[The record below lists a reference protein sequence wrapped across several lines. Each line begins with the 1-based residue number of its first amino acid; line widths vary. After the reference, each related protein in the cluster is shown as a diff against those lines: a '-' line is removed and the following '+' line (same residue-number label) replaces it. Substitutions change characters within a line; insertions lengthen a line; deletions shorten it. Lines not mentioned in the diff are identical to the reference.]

1 VCWIVRLQRC
11 ACWVHYFI
19 PALRPSVQTHPSLS
33 RLFLV
38 CDFNPQDSSAIHV
51 IPRIQV
57 IQHDPPCSE
66 NSNRRVFLLKVSNP
80 TLGTVRLR
88 LAKSNYCG
96 EIDHWDEFSTS
107 PELKPTVTLSGVL
120 VESLQ
125 QTFMNVVILANVEI
139 NSTDTVELL
148 SAEDSIIELG
158 ASANDTPAEVS
169 QWNSSTIPLENLTAS
184 AMMIRLVAKSA
195 SDAWYELVLP
205 SSGENASN
213 AVPLAV
219 EVDLGNGSWESSLIP
234 TQPNVKD
241 DMVIFDLVLV
251 WKK

>member
-1 VCWIVRLQRC
+1 MLGSFLHTCISAKRSDSKQL
-11 ACWVHYFI
+11 
-19 PALRPSVQTHPSLS
+19 L
-33 RLFLV
+33 LV
-38 CDFNPQDSSAIHV
+38 CFFNHQDSSAIHI

-57 IQHDPPCSE
+57 IHHNPPCPE

-88 LAKSNYCG
+88 LVKSTYCG

-107 PELKPTVTLSGVL
+107 SEPKPTATMAEVL
-120 VESLQ
+120 VDSLQ
-125 QTFMNVVILANVEI
+125 QTFMDVLLSNLDS

-158 ASANDTPAEVS
+158 ASANDTPTEVS
-169 QWNSSTIPLENLTAS
+169 QWNSSTSPLESPSAS
-184 AMMIRLVAKSA
+184 AIMMIRLVAKSG

-205 SSGENASN
+205 SPWTNASN

-234 TQPNVKD
+234 TQPDVND
-241 DMVIFDLVLV
+241 DKASFDLVLV
-251 WKK
+251 WST